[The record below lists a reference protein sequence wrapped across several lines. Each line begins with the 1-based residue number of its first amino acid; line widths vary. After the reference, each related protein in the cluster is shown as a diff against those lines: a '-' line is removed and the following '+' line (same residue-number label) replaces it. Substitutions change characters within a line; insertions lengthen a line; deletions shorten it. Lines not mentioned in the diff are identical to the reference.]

1 MTTPFSLQLQ
11 DLSVRY
17 RAVTAVDRLSFEAPA
32 GTITGLL
39 GRNGSGKTSLLS
51 VAAAF
56 RRPSGGRVLVNG
68 QEPFENAEV
77 MAGISLVREGGDL
90 PEMRVGDVLRYMADT
105 RSSWDADLAGRLLE
119 RFRLPVK
126 RSAQALSRGQR
137 SAVGAIIGLASRAPL
152 TMFDEVYLG
161 MDAPTRQ
168 AFYEEMLQDYMAHPR
183 TIVLSSHLIEEVERL
198 FEQVVII
205 DDGRLLLQDEADALR
220 ERGVT
225 VTGPHAT
232 AEAFTK
238 HYQVLRSRRLGGTSE
253 ITIFGALDDEA
264 TASARELGLELGRV
278 AIQDLF
284 IHLTDHRKE
293 AR

>member
-1 MTTPFSLQLQ
+1 MTPFSLQLQ

-17 RAVTAVDRLSFEAPA
+17 RTVTAVDHLSFEVPA

-39 GRNGSGKTSLLS
+39 GRNGSGKTTLLS

-56 RRPSGGRVLVNG
+56 RKPSGGRVLVNG

-90 PEMRVGDVLRYMADT
+90 PDLRVGEALRYMADT
-105 RSSWDADLAGRLLE
+105 RSTWDADLAGRLLE
-119 RFRLPVK
+119 RFRLPAK
-126 RSAQALSRGQR
+126 RSVQALSRGQR

-168 AFYEEMLQDYMAHPR
+168 AFYDELLQDYMAHPR

-205 DDGRLLLQDEADALR
+205 DGGRLLLQDEAEALR
-220 ERGVT
+220 DRGVT
-225 VTGPHAT
+225 VTGPHAA
-232 AEAFTK
+232 AEAFARP
-238 HYQVLRSRRLGGTSE
+238 YPVLRSRRLGGTSE
-253 ITIFGALDDEA
+253 ITLYGTLDHEA
-264 TASARELGLELGRV
+264 EAQARDLGLELGRV

-284 IHLTDHRKE
+284 IHLTDQRKE

>member
-1 MTTPFSLQLQ
+1 MTPFSLQLQ

-17 RAVTAVDRLSFEAPA
+17 GAVTAVDRLSFEVPA
-32 GTITGLL
+32 GTISGLL

-90 PEMRVGDVLRYMADT
+90 PEMRVGEALRYMADT
-105 RSSWDADLAGRLLE
+105 RSTWDADLAGRLLE

-168 AFYEEMLQDYMAHPR
+168 AFYDELLQDYLAHPR

-225 VTGPHAT
+225 VTGPHAA
-232 AEAFTK
+232 AEDFARP
-238 HYQVLRSRRLGGTSE
+238 YQVLRSRRLGGTSE
-253 ITIFGALDDEA
+253 ITLYGALDREA
-264 TASARELGLELGRV
+264 TTQARELGLELGRV